1 MDGQITERDRLHLRD
16 KLIETIGERNAEVLM
31 EALPPMRYDELATKQ
46 DVLSVRRDLGQEIA
60 AVRRDLGQ
68 EIGAVRRDLGQEI
81 RAARADLQ
89 GQVDGIRAELRATR
103 ETLEARIEA
112 SEATLRGE
120 MAAMKG
126 ELSREMAANL
136 RMTVAAN
143 VGSMMGL
150 AALIV
155 GLG

>member
-68 EIGAVRRDLGQEI
+68 EIGA
-81 RAARADLQ
+81 ARADLQ
-89 GQVDGIRAELRATR
+89 GQVDGLRAELRATR
-103 ETLEARIEA
+103 ETLEARIDA

-126 ELSREMAANL
+126 ELSSEMAANL
-136 RMTVAAN
+136 RVTVAAN

>member
-31 EALPPMRYDELATKQ
+31 EALPPMRYHELATKQ

-68 EIGAVRRDLGQEI
+68 EIGA
-81 RAARADLQ
+81 ARADLQ
-89 GQVDGIRAELRATR
+89 GQVDGLRAELRATR
-103 ETLEARIEA
+103 ETLEARIDA

-126 ELSREMAANL
+126 ELSSEMAANL
-136 RMTVAAN
+136 RVTVAAN

>member
-31 EALPPMRYDELATKQ
+31 EALPPMRYDQIATKQ

-68 EIGAVRRDLGQEI
+68 EIGA
-81 RAARADLQ
+81 ARADLQ
-89 GQVDGIRAELRATR
+89 GQVDGLRAELRATR
-103 ETLEARIEA
+103 ETLEARIDA
-112 SEATLRGE
+112 SEARLRGE

-126 ELSREMAANL
+126 ELSSEMAANL
-136 RMTVAAN
+136 RVTVAAN

>member
-68 EIGAVRRDLGQEI
+68 EIGA
-81 RAARADLQ
+81 ARADLQ
-89 GQVDGIRAELRATR
+89 GQVDGLRAELRATR
-103 ETLEARIEA
+103 ETLEARIDA

-126 ELSREMAANL
+126 ELSSEMAANL
-136 RMTVAAN
+136 RVTVAAN

-150 AALIV
+150 AGLIV